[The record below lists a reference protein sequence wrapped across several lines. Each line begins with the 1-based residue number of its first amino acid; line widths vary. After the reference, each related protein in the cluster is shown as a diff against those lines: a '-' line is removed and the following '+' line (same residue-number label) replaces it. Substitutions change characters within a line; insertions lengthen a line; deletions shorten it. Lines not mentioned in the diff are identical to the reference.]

1 MNKAII
7 ITGPSGAGKNTIA
20 DYLIGKFS
28 FLNYSISATTRQP
41 REGEVDKVDY
51 YFITVPDFKTKIE
64 KDEFIEWEMVYT
76 DMFYGTL
83 KSEIN
88 RIWAAGKAI
97 VFVVD
102 VIGAKDLKQYFGD
115 SALSVFIKPPSLTE
129 LRQRIMKRR
138 TEHIDALE
146 ERMRR
151 AKVEIKMADVFDKIL
166 VNDDLDT
173 VFGEADDLIA
183 DFFNKKIK

>member
-1 MNKAII
+1 M
-7 ITGPSGAGKNTIA
+7 
-20 DYLIGKFS
+20 
-28 FLNYSISATTRQP
+28 
-41 REGEVDKVDY
+41 
-51 YFITVPDFKTKIE
+51 
-64 KDEFIEWEMVYT
+64 
-76 DMFYGTL
+76 
-83 KSEIN
+83 
-88 RIWAAGKAI
+88 
-97 VFVVD
+97 FVVD

>member
-1 MNKAII
+1 M
-7 ITGPSGAGKNTIA
+7 PSGAGKNTIA

>member
-1 MNKAII
+1 MSKAII

-20 DYLIGKFS
+20 DYIIGKFP
-28 FLNYSISATTRQP
+28 FLNYSISATTRLP
-41 REGEVDKVDY
+41 REGEQNKVDY
-51 YFITVPDFKTKIE
+51 YFISVEDFKNRIE
-64 KDEFIEWEMVYT
+64 QNAFVEWEMVYT
-76 DMFYGTL
+76 DKYYGTL

-88 RIWAAGKAI
+88 RIWDAGKSI

-115 SALSVFIKPPSLTE
+115 KALSVFIKPPSLTA
-129 LRQRIMKRR
+129 LRARIMKRR

-166 VNDDLDT
+166 INDDLEI
-173 VFGEADDLIA
+173 VFKEADGLIEE
-183 DFFNKKIK
+183 FFK

>member
-1 MNKAII
+1 
-7 ITGPSGAGKNTIA
+7 
-20 DYLIGKFS
+20 
-28 FLNYSISATTRQP
+28 
-41 REGEVDKVDY
+41 
-51 YFITVPDFKTKIE
+51 
-64 KDEFIEWEMVYT
+64 
-76 DMFYGTL
+76 
-83 KSEIN
+83 
-88 RIWAAGKAI
+88 
-97 VFVVD
+97 
-102 VIGAKDLKQYFGD
+102 
-115 SALSVFIKPPSLTE
+115 
-129 LRQRIMKRR
+129 MKRR